1 MFIGAVKEKVT
12 MIERIK
18 SGLTRRSV
26 AVVRSLDAEM
36 PLILLIWVAVATIV
50 CVMLIGLPDAPANA
64 VHWSVALPY
73 LLVVG
78 GPVLALLLALRLF
91 RSGALYTQ
99 PEIRLSR
106 YGRWA
111 QLDCIKVR
119 RLPKFGAGGLMAA
132 LLLGILLNVPVRTF
146 EFLVAM
152 PALDNAASISL
163 RIAVYAMTANVVIT
177 SSLYAVA
184 FVMALRL
191 VPLFPRFLVIVWGLD
206 LLAQLGI
213 GQFVASVPQMSDT
226 MRGALSQMLEGN
238 IHKAGL
244 GIALWLPYLIMSD
257 RVNLT
262 YRNRVRI

>member
-1 MFIGAVKEKVT
+1 
-12 MIERIK
+12 MIERFT
-18 SGLTRRSV
+18 SSLTRRSV
-26 AVVRSLDAEM
+26 AVVRSLDSEM
-36 PLILLIWVAVATIV
+36 PLILLMWVAVATFA
-50 CVMLIGLPDAPANA
+50 CVMRIGLPDAPTNG
-64 VHWSVALPY
+64 VHWTVALPY
-73 LLVVG
+73 ILVVG
-78 GPVLALLLALRLF
+78 GPVLAVMLALRLF
-91 RSGALYTQ
+91 PSGALYTQ

-111 QLDCIKVR
+111 QLDCVKVR
-119 RLPKFGAGGLMAA
+119 RLPKFGAAGLMAL

-152 PALDNAASISL
+152 PAVDQATSGAL
-163 RIAVYAMTANVVIT
+163 RLAVYAMTADVVIT

-191 VPLFPRFLVIVWGLD
+191 VPWFPRFLGIVWGLD
-206 LLAQLGI
+206 LLAQLAI
-213 GQFVASVPQMSDT
+213 GQLVSGQQIPGDVNT
-226 MRGALSQMLEGN
+226 ALSLMLEGN
-238 IHKAGL
+238 IQKAGI

>member
-1 MFIGAVKEKVT
+1 
-12 MIERIK
+12 MIDRFT
-18 SGLTRRSV
+18 SSLTRRSV

-36 PLILLIWVAVATIV
+36 PVILLIWVVVAGMA
-50 CVMLIGLPDAPANA
+50 CVMRIGLPDAPVNDA
-64 VHWSVALPY
+64 HWMVVLPY
-73 LLVVG
+73 ILVVG
-78 GPVLALLLALRLF
+78 GPVVAILLALRLF
-91 RSGALYTQ
+91 PSGALYTQ

-111 QLDCIKVR
+111 QLDCVKVR
-119 RLPKFGAGGLMAA
+119 RLPQFGAAGLMAL

-152 PALDNAASISL
+152 PALDTTASSSL
-163 RIAVYAMTANVVIT
+163 RLAVYAMTADIVMT

-191 VPLFPRFLVIVWGLD
+191 VPWFPRFLGIVWGVD
-206 LLAQLGI
+206 LLTQLAI
-213 GQFVASVPQMSDT
+213 GQLVSGQQMPGSINA
-226 MRGALSQMLEGN
+226 ALSLMLEGN
-238 IHKAGL
+238 IQKAGI